1 MLSPVVRNVYFM
13 GVVMIGIVLSIH
25 TSFMEHI
32 TEHIMENNQSIER
45 VIIVNPYTQHI
56 PPGIYQEGM
65 IFLGMDIE
73 YRTTENSKYFKC
85 NDCQFNTGK
94 KWKGLFM
101 DVPCSIVPCTWYYIP
116 FIKEK

>member
-1 MLSPVVRNVYFM
+1 MT
-13 GVVMIGIVLSIH
+13 GIVLSIH

-32 TEHIMENNQSIER
+32 MENNQRIKRVAR

-56 PPGIYQEGM
+56 PKEIYQEGI

-85 NDCQFNTGK
+85 NECNFQTGK

-101 DVPCSIVPCTWYYIP
+101 DVPCSVVPCTWYYIP